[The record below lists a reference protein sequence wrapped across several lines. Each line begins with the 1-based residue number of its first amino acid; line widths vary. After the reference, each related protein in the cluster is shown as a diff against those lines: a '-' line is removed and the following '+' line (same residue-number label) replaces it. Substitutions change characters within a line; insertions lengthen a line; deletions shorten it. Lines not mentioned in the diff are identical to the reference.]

1 MGDIYVSI
9 RLSENEIDNL
19 KRQNIQFRFMIIDSK
34 GIAKDGDTNKTNQNF
49 VTR

>member
-19 KRQNIQFRFMIIDSK
+19 KRQNIQFRFKILNSK
-34 GIAKDGDTNKTNQNF
+34 GKLKRMTQ
-49 VTR
+49 TRQ